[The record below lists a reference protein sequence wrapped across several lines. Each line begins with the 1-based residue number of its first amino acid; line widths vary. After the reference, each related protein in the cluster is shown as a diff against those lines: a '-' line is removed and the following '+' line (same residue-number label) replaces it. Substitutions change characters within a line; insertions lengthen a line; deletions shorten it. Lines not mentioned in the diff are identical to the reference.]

1 VTIIV
6 ETVDLKPIHAQGF
19 FIVSRNGLITQIV
32 RFDYYD
38 PKAYYK
44 QLYHK
49 PQEYEREIE
58 KLYSNMQQAL
68 DEERVY
74 INGERV
80 YPKVQLV
87 NIEHNGFEDNPYIT
101 FIINFKGKFR
111 KGINVYE
118 NYYEDTV
125 AEYDYEVYWVF
136 PQRFEIVEVVSSSD
150 YDVVDGRIVY
160 LWSRRGDR
168 IKGYERIVFKIK

>member
-1 VTIIV
+1 MESKEI
-6 ETVDLKPIHAQGF
+6 KPIHGQGF

-38 PKAYYK
+38 PKKYYA
-44 QLYHK
+44 QLYHR
-49 PQEYEREIE
+49 PQDYQIEIA
-58 KLYSNMQQAL
+58 KLQTNMQQSL
-68 DEERVY
+68 NEERVY

-80 YPKVQLV
+80 YPRVQLV

-101 FIINFKGKFR
+101 FIIQFRGKLTKGL
-111 KGINVYE
+111 NTYE

-136 PQRFEIVEVVSSSD
+136 PYRFEVVEVVSSSD
-150 YDVVDGRIVY
+150 YDVIDNRIVY

-168 IKGYERIVFKIK
+168 IKGYERIVFRIK